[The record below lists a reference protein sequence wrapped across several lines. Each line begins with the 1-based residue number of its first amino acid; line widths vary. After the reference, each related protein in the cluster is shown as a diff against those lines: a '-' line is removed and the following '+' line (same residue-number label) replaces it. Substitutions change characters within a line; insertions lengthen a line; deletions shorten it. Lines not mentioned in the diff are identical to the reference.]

1 MNYVQFLSRTEAAE
15 AALTLFWDGLFVFF
29 LQFLFSLVVEF
40 LISAIR
46 LSRLLPKFIGA
57 AHNIHCSGA
66 LHFSASL
73 NRWFHKHPCGASF
86 IALRRSSI
94 ASCSQSTAWPIRP
107 SYPCDRDAFRAKQT
121 PACSRRRRGSISSRR
136 LQVGRRQPF
145 VDVRCGLYL
154 ASFPQERL
162 ALFACRRRNGLSS

>member
-15 AALTLFWDGLFVFF
+15 AALTLFWDGLFVCV

-73 NRWFHKHPCGASF
+73 NRSFRKHPCAASF
-86 IALRRSSI
+86 IDYCYAPAIFDRELQPKHSLADPAVISLRS
-94 ASCSQSTAWPIRP
+94 
-107 SYPCDRDAFRAKQT
+107 
-121 PACSRRRRGSISSRR
+121 
-136 LQVGRRQPF
+136 
-145 VDVRCGLYL
+145 
-154 ASFPQERL
+154 
-162 ALFACRRRNGLSS
+162 